1 MKIFRRCASM
11 ILACVILLG
20 TSAYAVPRASEQIA
34 MYYLDAGSGGNGLI
48 AVDFTISATGTM
60 KNIGAESIVIY
71 KKAAI
76 GWEFV
81 ERYNAD
87 DVDMEGNAMSISD
100 APHYGTT
107 IFHQGEPNQE
117 YQVTVTVFAE
127 DYEGGSDSRSKT
139 FTFET

>member
-1 MKIFRRCASM
+1 MKVFRRCASM

-20 TSAYAVPRASEQIA
+20 TSAYAVSRSSEQIYR
-34 MYYLDAGSGGNGLI
+34 YYLDAGSGDNGLI

-100 APHYGTT
+100 SAHYGTT

-117 YQVTVTVFAE
+117 YIVTVTVFAE
-127 DYEGGSDSRSKT
+127 DYEGGSDSRSGT
-139 FTFET
+139 FTVET